1 MNGALSPARPRLPAR
16 RSLTAVLALLP
27 FVLFTAA
34 LTIYPFGQ
42 VVRMSFSDIKLTSTG
57 FQFLWNGG
65 ANYLDVLASRYSWQA
80 VQNTAVFIVATVLG
94 SLLVGLALAIL
105 VNRSVLLLP
114 IARNVMIWP
123 AVIAPV
129 VVSLMWLLILS
140 PTAGGLNKLLGSLGI
155 EGQNWLN
162 SGRGA
167 MASLVVVDIWHWTP
181 VVFLF
186 IYTALQGISDDV
198 LEAARI
204 DGANERQ
211 ILSRIVLPLLTPAI
225 GAVAVVRVIMGVKV
239 FDEMYLLTQG
249 GPAGATTLVSQ
260 RVQLWFFQD
269 LKYGQAASFSLLVVI
284 LTAGALLVFVLGR
297 RLIRGRKA

>member
-1 MNGALSPARPRLPAR
+1 VNGALSPARPRLPAR